1 MNTDTL
7 SLIIKYMSRALM
19 LFLLMPVLNYVK
31 GSIAKKMGDDTAE
44 MAGRITLNPMAHL
57 DLLGSLLIMLIG
69 FGWSKPMPINYLRM
83 KNTKKGIILVALTG
97 PLSLFLM
104 SIVCRNISAA
114 LFAFLGYE
122 NITVWAIAFIFSMLS
137 GISVSIG
144 VLHLLPLPGMDGF
157 ILLYY
162 LTGNKFA
169 AWYHKNQRA
178 IDQYSFYVFMGLIL
192 IGRLTNGLID
202 PIGWIINIFDWLLSL
217 TTFWTLFIQ

>member
-1 MNTDTL
+1 MDYSL
-7 SLIIKYMSRALM
+7 ELIIKYLSRALM
-19 LFLLMPVLNYVK
+19 LLLVLPVMNCAK
-31 GSIAKKMGDDTAE
+31 GLIAKKQGDNTAE
-44 MAGRITLNPMAHL
+44 QSGRITLNPMVHL

>member
-1 MNTDTL
+1 
-7 SLIIKYMSRALM
+7 
-19 LFLLMPVLNYVK
+19 
-31 GSIAKKMGDDTAE
+31 
-44 MAGRITLNPMAHL
+44 
-57 DLLGSLLIMLIG
+57 
-69 FGWSKPMPINYLRM
+69 
-83 KNTKKGIILVALTG
+83 
-97 PLSLFLM
+97 
-104 SIVCRNISAA
+104 
-114 LFAFLGYE
+114 
-122 NITVWAIAFIFSMLS
+122 MLS
-137 GISVSIG
+137 DISVSIG